1 MWRKYDQTA
10 CIPVR
15 NQTWIIQCPK
25 RAVSE
30 WKFVTNWDQFS
41 DKLQSWDSA
50 SFIPNERSI
59 SEVHLSVVIFIST
72 PSHTYYRATFQDLSK
87 ILWIHVNSHRAK
99 RSREGTRDSAYLAH
113 YPHCVQVRGHCTV
126 PPTKKKMQII
136 INLFPLYFMLS
147 YYIYIVFL
155 MYLNW
160 FQHDKIPSWLWLD
173 LEPGTITVQDERSTN
188 TPARLSW
195 QLRFSW

>member
-1 MWRKYDQTA
+1 MIEASYWTVYVWRKYDQTA

-113 YPHCVQVRGHCTV
+113 YPHCVQVRGHCTETFMRNESTRWFWMV
-126 PPTKKKMQII
+126 ARFARSRII
-136 INLFPLYFMLS
+136 S
-147 YYIYIVFL
+147 
-155 MYLNW
+155 
-160 FQHDKIPSWLWLD
+160 
-173 LEPGTITVQDERSTN
+173 
-188 TPARLSW
+188 
-195 QLRFSW
+195 

>member
-99 RSREGTRDSAYLAH
+99 RSREGIRDSAYLAH
-113 YPHCVQVRGHCTV
+113 YPHCVLSG
-126 PPTKKKMQII
+126 PW
-136 INLFPLYFMLS
+136 PLYCYGARS
-147 YYIYIVFL
+147 QCRNY
-155 MYLNW
+155 
-160 FQHDKIPSWLWLD
+160 
-173 LEPGTITVQDERSTN
+173 PGGGGALPYWRCRGRAAGKGMILRSS
-188 TPARLSW
+188 RLK
-195 QLRFSW
+195 QGV